1 MNKLYLVA
9 GHGQGDPG
17 AVGNGYKEAD
27 LTRRIAAAL
36 YNKLKGK
43 IDVELYST
51 SMNLFQSKNY
61 SVFKANSYVLEIH
74 LNAATATAN
83 GVELLMKQGLAV
95 DKVSNSIYN
104 SLTGY
109 FTARGIKQCNDLANM
124 NYFASRGIGYSLLE
138 VCFIS
143 NSNDVSNLINKFDEI
158 VTSLANAIL
167 TASGKAMLP
176 PISVSVPIKKGDF
189 EGMNRKEIEE
199 IIGELYFSVLTRK
212 ADVGGLKYWA
222 DLAQNGISFPAIFLS
237 FAREREIVEKF
248 VLEVLYKGL
257 LKRKVDKIKKSE
269 IDYWAGRI
277 LSKEI
282 TKDNAY
288 NAVLKSEEYKKLK
301 K

>member
-1 MNKLYLVA
+1 MKLYLVA

-27 LTRRIAAAL
+27 LTRRIATAL

-43 IDVELYST
+43 IDVELYNT

-109 FTARGIKQCNDLANM
+109 FTARGIKQRNDLANM

-138 VCFIS
+138 TCFIS
-143 NSNDVSNLINKFDEI
+143 NANDVTTLTKRFDEI
-158 VTSLANAIL
+158 ITSLANGIL
-167 TASGKAMLP
+167 IGTGKMT
-176 PISVSVPIKKGDF
+176 IGTIKGGF
-189 EGMNRKEIEE
+189 ENMNRREIEAV
-199 IIGELYFSVLTRK
+199 IADMYFSLLERK
-212 ADVGGLKYWA
+212 ADAGGLKYWA
-222 DLAQNGISFPAIFLS
+222 DKAQGGMSFIDIYKAMSGSEEMVI
-237 FAREREIVEKF
+237 KF
-248 VLEVLYKGL
+248 VMDILYRGL
-257 LKRKVDKIKKSE
+257 LKRSPDKKGLDDHVKNILE
-269 IDYWAGRI
+269 GRAT
-277 LSKEI
+277 KES
-282 TKDNAY
+282 TH
-288 NAVLKSEEYKKLK
+288 AVFINSAEYKLLQK